1 MFRKLTLAKRDERRV
16 RKEPLWWLSDK
27 REKTPKERRL
37 DLIEAAV
44 FRRNKAKEADLTI
57 ESQKK

>member
-1 MFRKLTLAKRDERRV
+1 V